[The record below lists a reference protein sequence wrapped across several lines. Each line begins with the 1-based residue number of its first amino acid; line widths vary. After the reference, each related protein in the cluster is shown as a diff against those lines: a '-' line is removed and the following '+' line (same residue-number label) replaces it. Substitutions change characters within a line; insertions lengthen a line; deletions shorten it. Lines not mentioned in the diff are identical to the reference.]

1 MVRHSVATALR
12 YFSSIFVTITINISI
27 TMTMTVTISISIT
40 ITAITIIYIIILLL
54 LLIFSGY
61 DSNQADDILW
71 YSLMLNFEYV

>member
-1 MVRHSVATALR
+1 
-12 YFSSIFVTITINISI
+12 
-27 TMTMTVTISISIT
+27 MTMTVTISISIT
-40 ITAITIIYIIILLL
+40 AITIIYIIILL

>member
-12 YFSSIFVTITINISI
+12 YFSSIFVTITISISI

-54 LLIFSGY
+54 LIFSGY